1 MDISQADWLKYK
13 NKLAS
18 ISQKAADEFTDWII
32 SKGGYQYGDVTRDE
46 MIRYAYAL
54 STKYGEATA
63 SLAAEMY
70 DETAA
75 LSKVIIPAAEV
86 AETATYSEVAKAING
101 ILKTFTTDAALG
113 NVVGRFV
120 KMAGADTILKNAE
133 RDGAQFAWIPA
144 GDTCVFCLTLA
155 SNGWKYMSKNTMKN
169 GHASHIHA
177 NCDCTFAVRFDN
189 KTNVKGYNPDKYK
202 AMYNAADGKT
212 SKDKINSM
220 RRIQYQENK
229 DRINAQK
236 RANYKLKKEQEDS
249 NKKRKA
255 LNQNTLVSQQLFK
268 TNDYSKKIFSLVGDI
283 NESRAINKCAKDIL
297 LHREGTLYED
307 LGFYNTI
314 TKKLYINKSYDYYKN
329 GVSACVPN
337 KKMRKMLKTS
347 NDNEIIGI
355 HNHPQSTA
363 PSITDII
370 CARDRGYKY
379 GLVLCHDGKIYKYS
393 VSKTFSDLANADFY
407 LARLDKAV
415 YNNNEKKIT
424 QTIAKLKELGIDMEV
439 R

>member
-155 SNGWKYMSKNTMKN
+155 SNGWKYMSKNAMKN

-202 AMYNAADGKT
+202 AMYNAVDGKT

-236 RANYKLKKEQEDS
+236 RANYNAKKLQKNNYLEKTLKNFNPISSNKAINIARKESVNWINNLSDSAKLIIKKYTYNQNDS
-249 NKKRKA
+249 NPKFYERINSFIRNGYKGEKDYTEQINILSNA
-255 LNQNTLVSQQLFK
+255 LKSSKLHH
-268 TNDYSKKIFSLVGDI
+268 DYICYRGSDFNPFEGMKVGDKKGV
-283 NESRAINKCAKDIL
+283 NQFFSTSLKESSAFDGKYKIIVFAPEGTNAGYIESLSDPKFKNQREMLFDKDVLYELLCTQGNDIIVRAI
-297 LHREGTLYED
+297 
-307 LGFYNTI
+307 
-314 TKKLYINKSYDYYKN
+314 
-329 GVSACVPN
+329 P
-337 KKMRKMLKTS
+337 
-347 NDNEIIGI
+347 
-355 HNHPQSTA
+355 
-363 PSITDII
+363 
-370 CARDRGYKY
+370 
-379 GLVLCHDGKIYKYS
+379 
-393 VSKTFSDLANADFY
+393 
-407 LARLDKAV
+407 
-415 YNNNEKKIT
+415 
-424 QTIAKLKELGIDMEV
+424 
-439 R
+439 